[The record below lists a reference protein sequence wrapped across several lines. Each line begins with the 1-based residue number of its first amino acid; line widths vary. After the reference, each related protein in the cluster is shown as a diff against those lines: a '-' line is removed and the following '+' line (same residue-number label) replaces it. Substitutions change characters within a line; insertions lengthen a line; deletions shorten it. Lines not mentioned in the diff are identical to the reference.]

1 MEAFV
6 WRRGRNLSVS
16 GRRFP
21 TMSTY
26 PTTITSK
33 DTSQDLT
40 SSVVFGDPVAYL
52 ASFGIESE
60 LIEVQT
66 LPAAA

>member
-1 MEAFV
+1 
-6 WRRGRNLSVS
+6 
-16 GRRFP
+16 
-21 TMSTY
+21 MSTY

-33 DTSQDLT
+33 DTSRDPT
-40 SSVVFGDPVAYL
+40 PSVVFGDPVAYL

-60 LIEVQT
+60 LIEVQI